1 MKSSF
6 FQLAALL
13 TTSILVTS
21 CAIPKNK
28 FDAYD
33 PSEIAAAHSTNTTP
47 EGPRFEQLKIE
58 RKVSPALL
66 KAPTE
71 AYRVGPGDQL
81 SIEVA
86 EDANTLATTK
96 VMPDGMLYYDVADG
110 VNVKGRTLSEI
121 SAALG
126 ESLKEDYLNPV
137 VSVNLA
143 DAQSQRFWT
152 LGQVK
157 RPGAYPIQK
166 PTTLIDAISQA
177 GGMFGGQ
184 VDSRGDTQ
192 ETVDLDRSILIRD
205 GDVLPVDF
213 RSLIQNGDMKQNVY
227 VQAGDYI
234 YLPSVQNKAVY
245 VLGEVSTPGPVYFNE
260 TPTLLSALA
269 SAGGT
274 KKDAVVSKALIIR
287 GSMSSPKV
295 ATININDVARGK
307 IGDAALQAGDIVWVP
322 RSAWTNMKSYVE
334 AVVVRAAQAVAV
346 SEGIGILGGVGSAG
360 VTINAGN

>member
-1 MKSSF
+1 MTHDTQDLFLKGLEF
-6 FQLAALL
+6 FCNFFEQS
-13 TTSILVTS
+13 TS
-21 CAIPKNK
+21 
-28 FDAYD
+28 
-33 PSEIAAAHSTNTTP
+33 P

-66 KAPTE
+66 KAPTGG
-71 AYRVGPGDQL
+71 YRGGPGDQL

-86 EDANTLATTK
+86 EDANTLAATK

-245 VLGEVSTPGPVYFNE
+245 LLGEVSTPGPVYLNE

-287 GSMSSPKV
+287 GSMSSTRKSPPS
-295 ATININDVARGK
+295 TSTTLL
-307 IGDAALQAGDIVWVP
+307 AAK
-322 RSAWTNMKSYVE
+322 SAMRRFKPAISCGFH
-334 AVVVRAAQAVAV
+334 AAP
-346 SEGIGILGGVGSAG
+346 GR
-360 VTINAGN
+360 T